1 VPLAQ
6 LRAPTSTSRA
16 LHCYS
21 PSCGRRRSRFD
32 PDYWLHTLL
41 PNLQHTYLNL
51 LMPLFLLQNA
61 ARVRRNTLEVL
72 EVSDLGVLVRARL
85 LSTELEWAPTSGEPI
100 PY

>member
-1 VPLAQ
+1 
-6 LRAPTSTSRA
+6 
-16 LHCYS
+16 
-21 PSCGRRRSRFD
+21 
-32 PDYWLHTLL
+32 LHTLL

-61 ARVRRNTLEVL
+61 ARVRHNNLEVL

-100 PY
+100 PYYIATPLLKRTYYQSGYDCT